1 MKRPGAIVLCA
12 AVVAALG
19 TAAASA
25 AQPDVEAARQA
36 TAKFHNLAVTQA
48 NGYGQFADAAGI
60 LCIDNLG
67 VGGMG
72 IHYVNGGNVGN
83 PSEDIR
89 HPEALV
95 YAPDDFGRLK
105 LAAAEYIVDKAT
117 WDADAHGAAAAVRP
131 GLPDRPGRQPL
142 RTRRVLRATR
152 VAVEA
157 QSQRVLQ
164 RLEPAR
170 LLLTRPRQRIDP
182 GQVRRHLP
190 EARGLLGVDC
200 VGHHATA
207 AGLDALH
214 DVGDVAVRAVDAAL
228 ALELR

>member
-12 AVVAALG
+12 AVVAALA

-48 NGYGQFADAAGI
+48 SGYGQFADAAGI

-117 WDADAHGAAAAVRP
+117 WDATHTGPPRLFGQDFLTVPDGNRFGLAAFYERHAWLWKP
-131 GLPDRPGRQPL
+131 NPSGFFNDWNP
-142 RTRRVLRATR
+142 RVF
-152 VAVEA
+152 
-157 QSQRVLQ
+157 
-164 RLEPAR
+164 
-170 LLLTRPRQRIDP
+170 
-182 GQVRRHLP
+182 
-190 EARGLLGVDC
+190 C
-200 VGHHATA
+200 
-207 AGLDALH
+207 
-214 DVGDVAVRAVDAAL
+214 
-228 ALELR
+228 

>member
-19 TAAASA
+19 AASASA
-25 AQPDVEAARQA
+25 AQPDIEAARQA
-36 TAKFHNLAVTQA
+36 TAKFHDLAVTQA

-117 WDADAHGAAAAVRP
+117 WDATHTGPPRLFGQDFLTVPDGNRFGLAAFYERHAWLWKP
-131 GLPDRPGRQPL
+131 NPSGFFNDWNP
-142 RTRRVLRATR
+142 RVF
-152 VAVEA
+152 
-157 QSQRVLQ
+157 
-164 RLEPAR
+164 
-170 LLLTRPRQRIDP
+170 
-182 GQVRRHLP
+182 
-190 EARGLLGVDC
+190 C
-200 VGHHATA
+200 
-207 AGLDALH
+207 
-214 DVGDVAVRAVDAAL
+214 
-228 ALELR
+228 